1 MKELL
6 YIYIYIYIY
15 ISNKLIIIYVNKQRN
30 YKTIT
35 KFKKK
40 TRKNKR

>member
-6 YIYIYIYIY
+6 Y

-35 KFKKK
+35 KLKKIEK
-40 TRKNKR
+40 IRDGYRSRYLIL